1 MASRLVVLWWRK
13 THTDAYD
20 WCSSAVGGI
29 GRRSRTSC
37 TPSNGLSCNMSSLD
51 HVSTPL
57 FPLIPFLSLPIV
69 LIVCPRRPG
78 LLVVVSDTDK
88 LFFCIFTPIFFSKKF
103 PRSVRLER
111 RALPYPRIPPR
122 TDQLQHSSQ
131 HRPQLSLHSFIVAPE
146 VGESSVPIDLVRD
159 LIIQSIH
166 GRP

>member
-1 MASRLVVLWWRK
+1 MDFMKAMLPTTTTTTTKDLAVVAVDCKKDNLLPRAENARERERVGLRI
-13 THTDAYD
+13 DP
-20 WCSSAVGGI
+20 SADPFPF
-29 GRRSRTSC
+29 S
-37 TPSNGLSCNMSSLD
+37 PSF
-51 HVSTPL
+51 L
-57 FPLIPFLSLPIV
+57 FSLPIV

-159 LIIQSIH
+159 LIIQNIH